1 MAMTNL
7 EALKAQCKLI
17 CNTCYVD
24 NDVALLSLFNAG
36 IDATAE
42 ATANNPDIISTA
54 ILIVKGW
61 VETSRSESGISV
73 SVDIDNVKKSIMF
86 WCNKAGLNASEY
98 VDDIVVVDNGSNL
111 W

>member
-1 MAMTNL
+1 M
-7 EALKAQCKLI
+7 
-17 CNTCYVD
+17 
-24 NDVALLSLFNAG
+24 ALLSLFNAG

-54 ILIVKGW
+54 ILIVNGW

-98 VDDIVVVDNGSNL
+98 VDDIVVFDNGSNL

>member
-1 MAMTNL
+1 MVMTNL

-24 NDVALLSLFNAG
+24 DDVARLSLFNAG
-36 IDATAE
+36 IEEGAN
-42 ATANNPDIISTA
+42 ATANNPDIVRCA

-61 VETSRSESGISV
+61 VETSRSENGISV
-73 SVDIDNVKKSIMF
+73 SADEESIRKSIIF
-86 WCNKAGLNASEY
+86 WCNKSGLDASEY
-98 VDDIVVVDNGSNL
+98 VDDIVVIDNGSNL